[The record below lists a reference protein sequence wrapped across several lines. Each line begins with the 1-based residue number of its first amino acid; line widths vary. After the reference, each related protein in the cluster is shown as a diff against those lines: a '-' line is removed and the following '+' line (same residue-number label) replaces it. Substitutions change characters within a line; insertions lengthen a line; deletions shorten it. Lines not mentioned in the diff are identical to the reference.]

1 MNKFGSCCCE
11 IEKKGE
17 GGKEKGA
24 IPLYIYN
31 LSNANMRKRDIRKKR
46 EREEF

>member
-1 MNKFGSCCCE
+1 MAAAVARLK
-11 IEKKGE
+11 KKGR
-17 GGKEKGA
+17 GKEKGA

-31 LSNANMRKRDIRKKR
+31 LSDANMRKRDIRKKR